1 AEIES
6 RVELERRLKQAE
18 EALQNLEKEIEAK
31 LPSIMKNAVYLHK
44 AAARRIKSCRIQRRA
59 SKHHWLKHS
68 QSFVVAR
75 GDSGSMEDLRETARR
90 LTSDSCFRK
99 SVYKII
105 TRHDQEASA
114 KKDD

>member
-1 AEIES
+1 
-6 RVELERRLKQAE
+6 
-18 EALQNLEKEIEAK
+18 
-31 LPSIMKNAVYLHK
+31 MKNAVYLHK
-44 AAARRIKSCRIQRRA
+44 ATARRIKSCRIQRRA
-59 SKHHWLKHS
+59 SKHHWCDTHVFSSAVKHS

-75 GDSGSMEDLRETARR
+75 GDGGSMEDLRETARR